1 MRSVPGRVTKRR
13 PWWSEGCATALAVAL
28 LLATVE
34 SGWAAAPKGKPA
46 KPARVAMAKHPA
58 KPRPRHL
65 PAEEL
70 GTAEVLPDETLGIH
84 GKASFYAPGFHGRS
98 TATGER
104 FDTRA
109 FTGASNHFPLGS
121 WVAVRRLDTDR
132 CVAVHINDRMHARQ
146 TRRVIDLSRAAAE
159 ELRMISAGVVLV
171 RIVPIRGPFARG
183 DKVPAGACRE
193 AFQLPPCPTCGGP
206 QSSADDPPR
215 LSDASDYS
223 DLRWPR

>member
-1 MRSVPGRVTKRR
+1 MKSVPGRVTKRR
-13 PWWSEGCATALAVAL
+13 PWWSEGRATALAVAL
-28 LLATVE
+28 VLLATAE
-34 SGWAAAPKGKPA
+34 SGWAAAPRGKQA
-46 KPARVAMAKHPA
+46 KPARVATAAKRPA
-58 KPRPRHL
+58 KPRERHL

-171 RIVPIRGPFARG
+171 RIVPIRGRFARG

-193 AFQLPPCPTCGGP
+193 AFQQPACPTCGAP
-206 QSSADDPPR
+206 QSSTDDSPR
-215 LSDASDYS
+215 LSDAGD
-223 DLRWPR
+223 